1 MSNEE
6 IIVIVGAGPAGGQ
19 AALTLREEG
28 FQGRIIL
35 VGAEPYLPYERP
47 PLSKATLTD
56 PAHADIP
63 LLPGVTKF
71 EELNIEF
78 IQNTFA
84 IALNS
89 EEQSVKF
96 NDGSDQVYS
105 KLLLTTG
112 ARLRRLEV
120 EGSALQHVYYLRDFD
135 DSQNIKAQLQPNK
148 KLVVIGGGFIGL
160 ETAASARKLGC
171 DVTVIEAGSQLM
183 GRVVPSVI
191 ANFFTKLHQNHGIN
205 IITGVMPEKITGEG
219 KVSGVQLADGR
230 CIEADVILVGIGVLA
245 NAELAEQAGL
255 VIKNGIVVDEY
266 TRTSVANIYAA
277 GDVTCHFN
285 PLLNKSYRHES
296 WQNAINQASV
306 AAINMAGGD
315 KAHAEI
321 PWVWTDQFDV
331 NMQMAGVVHDCDE
344 LVVRGSIENA
354 DFTVFQ
360 MHKQQVAGVIT
371 VNRGKEMI
379 IAKRLV
385 GSGKIIDP
393 ALLQDDNNKLKK
405 LLKG

>member
-6 IIVIVGAGPAGGQ
+6 TIVIVGAGPAGGQ

-28 FQGRIIL
+28 YQGRVIL

-56 PAHADIP
+56 PEHAGIP

-71 EELNIEF
+71 NELNIEF
-78 IQNTFA
+78 RKSTYA
-84 IALNS
+84 IAIDVES
-89 EEQSVKF
+89 QSIKL
-96 NDGSDQVYS
+96 NDGTEQKYN

-112 ARLRRLEV
+112 ARLRRLEID
-120 EGSALQHVYYLRDFD
+120 GSDLQHVYYLRDFD
-135 DSQNIKAQLQPNK
+135 DSQNIKARLQPGK

-171 DVTVIEAGSQLM
+171 DVTVIEAGPQLM

-191 ANFFTKLHQNHGIN
+191 ANFFTELHQKHGIN

-219 KVSGVQLADGR
+219 QVSGVQLADGR
-230 CIEADVILVGIGVLA
+230 FIEADVILVGIGVLA
-245 NAELAEQAGL
+245 NVELAEQAGL
-255 VIKNGIVVDEY
+255 AINNGIVVNEY
-266 TRTSVANIYAA
+266 TQTSVVNIYAA

-285 PLLNKSYRHES
+285 PLLKKSYRHES
-296 WQNAINQASV
+296 WQNAINQASI
-306 AAINMAGGD
+306 AAINMAGES
-315 KAHAEI
+315 KAHAEV
-321 PWVWTDQFDV
+321 PWVWTDQLEV
-331 NMQMAGVVHDCDE
+331 NMQMAGVVHDSDD
-344 LVVRGSIENA
+344 LVIRGSIENA

-360 MHKQQVAGVIT
+360 MYKQQVVGVIT
-371 VNRGKEMI
+371 INRGKEMT

-385 GSGKIIDP
+385 GSGKIVDP
-393 ALLQDDNNKLKK
+393 KLLQDDSNKLRKII
-405 LLKG
+405 KG